1 MAMRLSELETIPGGN
16 VGMTIGVVRSL
27 ITSAEVLRPYDHR
40 SAQTALGRMR
50 DRGETL
56 RLRHASPAAKA
67 TPLARPADIAVDR
80 AVGVVESR
88 LSDFEILTGPDAVE
102 AARVHALLFP
112 EGLGFLRFKYKEEWT
127 QVDALLTRIEKEELE
142 PSLNTLVGAQFI
154 THLRACQAAYGAA
167 LHVTTASTDAPST
180 LADPFAAVR
189 EALST
194 YVSVLVSAVK
204 NEELPEADVI
214 RALAPIAEAKQTL
227 ASAKKR
233 AAAKGEDEEEDV
245 DVGEELPKV

>member
-1 MAMRLSELETIPGGN
+1 
-16 VGMTIGVVRSL
+16 MTIGVVRSL
-27 ITSAEVLRPYDHR
+27 ITAAEVLRPHDHR

-56 RLRHASPAAKA
+56 RLRHASPVAKA

-80 AVGVVESR
+80 VVGVVESR
-88 LSDFEILTGPDAVE
+88 LSDFEILTGPDSVE
-102 AARVHALLFP
+102 AARVHALLCP
-112 EGLGFLRFKYKEEWT
+112 EGLGFLRFKYTEEWT
-127 QVDALLTRIEKEELE
+127 QVDALLTRIEKEGLE
-142 PSLNTLVGAQFI
+142 PSLNTLVGAEFI
-154 THLRACQAAYGAA
+154 THLRACQAAYGDA
-167 LHVTTASTDAPST
+167 LHVTKASTPATPST

-189 EALST
+189 EALVT
-194 YVSVLVSAVK
+194 YVGVLVSAVK

-233 AAAKGEDEEEDV
+233 AAKGEDEEEEE
-245 DVGEELPKV
+245 DVGQELPKV